1 MHKIK
6 LKRIFGLSLVVLG
19 TFLVIA
25 SKQITGAAIGVSGFS
40 LSGLIGTGF
49 FIVGLILTYESQPR
63 MEVYDIVREYRN
75 RKITAYEAVNRMNEA
90 VGGIQE
96 VHYKPEVKHS
106 ITTPRGIVPVPVKG
120 RDALELALV
129 EYDVARRNNPQ
140 NHSEIHGERIST
152 KHHAARFRKRAA

>member
-96 VHYKPEVKHS
+96 VHYKP
-106 ITTPRGIVPVPVKG
+106 
-120 RDALELALV
+120 
-129 EYDVARRNNPQ
+129 DV
-140 NHSEIHGERIST
+140 
-152 KHHAARFRKRAA
+152 